1 MTARSPHFE
10 CGAST
15 SFATR
20 PYIQLYHYS
29 LFTNFATT
37 NFKIDFQSF
46 AVMNSFTL
54 IEAVSWSS
62 FI

>member
-20 PYIQLYHYS
+20 PYIQLHYYTLLS
-29 LFTNFATT
+29 DFATT
-37 NFKIDFQSF
+37 NFKIDSQSF
-46 AVMNSFTL
+46 AGL
-54 IEAVSWSS
+54 IVLSNCANMLFSY
-62 FI
+62 IT

>member
-20 PYIQLYHYS
+20 PYIQLNYYTILS
-29 LFTNFATT
+29 DFAATNL
-37 NFKIDFQSF
+37 KIDFQSI
-46 AVMNSFTL
+46 AKL
-54 IEAVSWSS
+54 IVLSIYANILFSC
-62 FI
+62 IT

>member
-20 PYIQLYHYS
+20 PWVQLSYYN
-29 LFTNFATT
+29 LFSEFTAS
-37 NFKIDFQSF
+37 DFGG
-46 AVMNSFTL
+46 L
-54 IEAVSWSS
+54 IAK
-62 FI
+62 FFHGF